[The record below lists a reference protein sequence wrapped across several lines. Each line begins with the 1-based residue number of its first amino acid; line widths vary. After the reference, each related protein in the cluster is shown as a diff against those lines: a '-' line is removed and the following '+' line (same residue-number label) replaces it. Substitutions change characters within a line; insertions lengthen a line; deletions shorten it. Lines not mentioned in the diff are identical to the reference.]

1 MFNRSHKVRSVIG
14 IGAAVAAF
22 TIAAPLAAADPAPLF
37 IPHHQQAQQ
46 PRPGEGLSGADRSW
60 LSLKQTTPRLGEG
73 WTPSDRKW
81 LTPTSTER
89 HVASPSNPFN
99 WGDAGIGAGTAAAA
113 FLVLSGSAV
122 VIRRRLSPAH

>member
-1 MFNRSHKVRSVIG
+1 MFHRSLKIRSVVG

-22 TIAAPLAAADPAPLF
+22 AIAAPLATADPAPLF
-37 IPHHQQAQQ
+37 IPQHRQVT

-113 FLVLSGSAV
+113 FLLLSGSAV